1 MIYQLASCYLS
12 KLVSCDKLFPTN
24 KCLISAALRRRG
36 KKESDQGPSDEV
48 FCDQPTNHPSHL
60 YSPFW
65 TLSPPYTPLQWWTQ
79 IHCERWTTL
88 IWDTKILIQAYL
100 IVVSPQLECFGE
112 VCPLKIVL
120 FLSITMI
127 WSDLIY
133 LHQRKHILF
142 LFRNSIFRPSRLHD
156 SSKSTFDCKNGSQ
169 YTITF
174 TQLNVRHHHLRCH
187 GWWLL

>member
-1 MIYQLASCYLS
+1 M
-12 KLVSCDKLFPTN
+12 
-24 KCLISAALRRRG
+24 
-36 KKESDQGPSDEV
+36 SDQCCPSQAREEGKWPRTKWWGLLWSTY
-48 FCDQPTNHPSHL
+48 QPPQPPIFTFLDTLPTLHPSSVVDSNSL
-60 YSPFW
+60 WEMNNSNLRYKNINP
-65 TLSPPYTPLQWWTQ
+65 
-79 IHCERWTTL
+79 
-88 IWDTKILIQAYL
+88 AYL

-142 LFRNSIFRPSRLHD
+142 LFRNSIFRPSRLND
-156 SSKSTFDCKNGSQ
+156 WSKSTFDCKNGSQ